1 MSAPALATRRMIGV
15 SLLLAAA
22 TRAWQIGSEA
32 AYLHPD
38 ALGQALEPAF
48 RAVFGYGEVAWEF
61 RDGLRNW
68 LVPGLYLPAFGLAK
82 LLGAPGSAAGMAPY
96 VALARG
102 IGALV
107 DLAALAL
114 AMGLTARM
122 VAPRGRALALAWVG
136 LLGALHPAFAVM
148 GAQPLVDVPAST
160 LLLAGVWLSGGSHPR
175 AGAAAAAALTLCGL
189 LRPQLAPAVGIV
201 LLAGLI
207 PSRWGPDWLVA
218 RQGVSAARWT
228 SLAGLRRDRRGLLLG
243 AGAALLL
250 VACVDWATWGTPLH
264 SLVAYLRY
272 NLGAGQTAFGVMP
285 ADRYLAHFALA
296 MPVGVV
302 LLPALAIFGARTA
315 PLLLLLLLAVVLP
328 HQLVPYKVWRFLHPA
343 LWLLLILS
351 GVGVGVAADALAPRL
366 RDVRMRRLAAI
377 MLIVV
382 GAAGAAAA
390 MAGET
395 LWQTTWLWHQ
405 GGAEAVERSR
415 ALNAAALR
423 ISALSPPP
431 ARCLQAVLPRE
442 AAPGAALFGHS
453 LEVLHPLGGSR
464 PDGAALRA
472 VDCFVLPPDAGQ
484 PSARFV
490 AVPGPAL
497 PAGVGVWRA
506 AANLP

>member
-1 MSAPALATRRMIGV
+1 MSAPAVPTRRLIGV

-22 TRAWQIGSEA
+22 SRAWQIGNEA

-96 VALARG
+96 VALARA
-102 IGALV
+102 IGAVV
-107 DLAALAL
+107 DLVALGL

-122 VAPRGRALALAWVG
+122 VAPRVRPVALGWVG

-160 LLLAGVWLSGGSHPR
+160 LLLAGVWLAGGGHPR
-175 AGAAAAAALTLCGL
+175 SGAAAAAALTLCGL
-189 LRPQLAPAVGIV
+189 LRPQLAPAVGLL
-201 LLAGLI
+201 LLAGL
-207 PSRWGPDWLVA
+207 L
-218 RQGVSAARWT
+218 
-228 SLAGLRRDRRGLLLG
+228 RDRRGLLLG
-243 AGAALLL
+243 AGAALAL

-302 LLPALAIFGARTA
+302 LLPGLAVFGARKA
-315 PLLLLLLLAVVLP
+315 PMLLLLLLAVVLP

-343 LWLLLILS
+343 LWLLLVLS
-351 GVGVGVAADALAPRL
+351 GVGVGVAADALEKRL
-366 RDVRMRRLAAI
+366 VDVRVRRLVAI
-377 MLIVV
+377 MLLLAA
-382 GAAGAAAA
+382 AAGAAAA
-390 MAGET
+390 TAGET

-423 ISALSPPP
+423 ISALAPPP

-442 AAPGAALFGHS
+442 AAPGAALFGHD
-453 LEVLHPLGGSR
+453 LRVVHPLGGPR
-464 PDGAALRA
+464 PDAAALRS
-472 VDCFVLPPDAGQ
+472 VDCFVLPAEAGE
-484 PSARFV
+484 PPARFV
-490 AVPGPAL
+490 AVPGPEL
-497 PAGVGVWRA
+497 PAGVRVWRA
-506 AANLP
+506 AADLR